1 VYFASSFFSCD
12 SFSFVGHVHIVVDR
26 QWCLKFILETCLLV
40 RLLERTLTLLGSLT
54 FVNLDRRQVLNFDLN
69 YKYLFKTKP
78 QRTMYNSFHLKG
90 VFGYLG
96 EEKEWVGMIGIKS
109 IYDL

>member
-1 VYFASSFFSCD
+1 MVLEIHFRNLFACAFAWAD
-12 SFSFVGHVHIVVDR
+12 A
-26 QWCLKFILETCLLV
+26 
-40 RLLERTLTLLGSLT
+40 LLGSLT
-54 FVNLDRRQVLNFDLN
+54 FVNLDRRQVLNFDPN